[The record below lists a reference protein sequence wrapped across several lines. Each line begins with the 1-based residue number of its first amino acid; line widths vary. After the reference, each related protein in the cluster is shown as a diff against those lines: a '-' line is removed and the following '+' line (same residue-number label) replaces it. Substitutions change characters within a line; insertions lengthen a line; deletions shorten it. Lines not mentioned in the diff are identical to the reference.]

1 MADSILLEY
10 ALDVSSGR
18 PKLTQQEMASMIG
31 TAREMVGRS
40 LKSLEREGAIR
51 MERNRIVITD
61 QKTLK
66 ELAGIS

>member
-1 MADSILLEY
+1 
-10 ALDVSSGR
+10 
-18 PKLTQQEMASMIG
+18 
-31 TAREMVGRS
+31 MVGRS

-51 MERNRIVITD
+51 MERNRIVITN